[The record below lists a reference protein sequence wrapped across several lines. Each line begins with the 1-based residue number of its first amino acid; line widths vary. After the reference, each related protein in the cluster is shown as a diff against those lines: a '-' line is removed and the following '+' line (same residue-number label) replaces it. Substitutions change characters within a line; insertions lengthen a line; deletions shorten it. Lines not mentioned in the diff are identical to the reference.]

1 MGSSWGSDPGTEW
14 VQTFAGETLEE
25 RLQREHEAATTA
37 ALSRRSTYVPARPPR
52 PVAAPTLPSMP
63 AMLPDSPG
71 DDVATA
77 AALAAVR
84 AAEASDPVGH
94 AVAGA
99 VRVAI
104 VGAVALLL
112 AGLSYIIAR
121 SWWNAPASWLWVAV
135 AVAVGGSLLYAVVDA
150 HAARNYSGAGVERFK
165 IRTARKIHSD
175 RLQSRE
181 RMHRDAVEAWE
192 NVLLGYLDRWK
203 EGDE

>member
-1 MGSSWGSDPGTEW
+1 VSTYS
-14 VQTFAGETLEE
+14 GETLEE
-25 RLQREHEAATTA
+25 RLQREAEAATTA
-37 ALSRRSTYVPARPPR
+37 ALARRSTYVPAKPPR
-52 PVAAPTLPSMP
+52 PVAAPALPAMP

-112 AGLSYIIAR
+112 AALSYIIAR

-135 AVAVGGSLLYAVVDA
+135 AVAVAGALAYAIVDA
-150 HAARNYSGAGVERFK
+150 HATRNHSSGGVERLK
-165 IRTARKIHSD
+165 VRTARQIHRD

-181 RMHRDAVEAWE
+181 RMHREAVDAWE
-192 NVLLGYLDRWK
+192 TVLLGYLDKWG
-203 EGDE
+203 GDK